1 MSGLKTMAKNCTY
14 KGTNPDALEAGPRQF
29 FEGMMRMSG
38 IIALSTKGEIESVE
52 ISGKKRLKVK
62 ILVKKISSSGI
73 TPQRMLHYARQMVTH
88 FLAFYTP
95 THYEK
100 HHPITAN
107 RVGMSH
113 KIMISGKYTG

>member
-1 MSGLKTMAKNCTY
+1 MSGLRTMVRKY
-14 KGTNPDALEAGPRQF
+14 SHKGTNPDTLEAGPRQF

-38 IIALSTKGEIESVE
+38 IIAMSTKGEIESVE
-52 ISGKKRLKVK
+52 VSGKKRLKVK
-62 ILVKKISSSGI
+62 VLVKKMSSSNI
-73 TPQRMLHYARQMVTH
+73 TPQRMLHYARQMVPH

-100 HHPITAN
+100 HHPITVD